1 MSYFQSNWSVE
12 LSIMN
17 SGRDYLDLE
26 KYRGKYVSADGGVL
40 YFDWRVKL
48 PEYIYEISG
57 KIMFH
62 VSVNNLDLIIS
73 YYSIKEDQR
82 ACLCRVGEPV

>member
-1 MSYFQSNWSVE
+1 
-12 LSIMN
+12 MN
-17 SGRDYLDLE
+17 SRRDYLDLE

-62 VSVNNLDLIIS
+62 VPVNSLDHNIS
-73 YYSIKEDQR
+73 NYSIKEEQR